1 MTGILHDY
9 WPYLLVIAVIAL
21 SFLPIRLHLRFYR
34 EPNGI
39 AVISHLLFW
48 FVPVRINMVNPV
60 TRFVWNLSVNRPWQ
74 KKPPA
79 DVRAGKVRWANLIFR
94 LNRLRKISRSV
105 WSGANSFFLK
115 IGKPIKI
122 KELSLYTEIAREDA
136 AQTAI
141 SAGFVWAAQGFL
153 YTRLA
158 EIFNTRNS
166 RNYFMVRPAY
176 TKTNFLLVD
185 YSCIFQ
191 FRLGH
196 IIIIIYQMFRSTGEI
211 YSLIRR
217 VSQ

>member
-1 MTGILHDY
+1 M
-9 WPYLLVIAVIAL
+9 AL
-21 SFLPIRLHLRFYR
+21 SAGDCLNRTKLSANQAAPSFLPRTQWN
-34 EPNGI
+34 NGY
-39 AVISHLLFW
+39 L
-48 FVPVRINMVNPV
+48 PP
-60 TRFVWNLSVNRPWQ
+60 SVLVYPGEDQ
-74 KKPPA
+74 SGEPA
-79 DVRAGKVRWANLIFR
+79 DVRTVRVRWANLIFR
-94 LNRLRKISRSV
+94 LKRLRAISRSV
-105 WSGANSFFLK
+105 WSGANTFFHR

-141 SAGFVWAAQGFL
+141 SAGLVWAAQGFL

-158 EIFNTRNS
+158 EVFNTCNS